1 MTKNTSIS
9 SSSCEPDSTLD
20 VSERIECSDKANTSS
35 INDISNIIDSSLI
48 SFLSEESVY
57 TSLTGTIRES
67 LLNIDQQTLYNVENE
82 LIETSLNNSYIDN
95 KVVNNEVDEN
105 KVLLMHTNKEKLIA
119 MESEL
124 DKENRNTIKNNS
136 IIQAEIKG
144 KIKYILYIKLV

>member
-1 MTKNTSIS
+1 LT
-9 SSSCEPDSTLD
+9 
-20 VSERIECSDKANTSS
+20 VS
-35 INDISNIIDSSLI
+35 
-48 SFLSEESVY
+48 
-57 TSLTGTIRES
+57 GTIRES

-124 DKENRNTIKNNS
+124 DKENRNIIKNNS
-136 IIQAEIKG
+136 IIQAEIKD
-144 KIKYILYIKLV
+144 KIKYVLYIKLV